1 MSAIGLILIGFGI
14 LTAWAG
20 FNRTH
25 VFDLLR
31 AIVGAPVPARS
42 DAGALKP
49 STSGGA

>member
-1 MSAIGLILIGFGI
+1 MSAIGLMLIGFGI
-14 LTAWAG
+14 LTTWAG

-31 AIVGAPVPARS
+31 AIIGAPVPART

-49 STSGGA
+49 TSGAAS

>member
-1 MSAIGLILIGFGI
+1 MSAIGIMLIGFGI

-20 FNRTH
+20 FNRTS

-31 AIVGAPVPARS
+31 AIVGAPVPART

-49 STSGGA
+49 AGASA

>member
-1 MSAIGLILIGFGI
+1 MSAIGLMLLGFGI

-31 AIVGAPVPARS
+31 AIVGAPVPART
-42 DAGALKP
+42 DAGALKT
-49 STSGGA
+49 STTGA

>member
-1 MSAIGLILIGFGI
+1 MSALGLIVLGFGI

-31 AIVGAPVPARS
+31 AIVGAPVPART

-49 STSGGA
+49 ASGASA